1 MGQPVTILWSSSCFF
16 LLPVH
21 SLDATQHNNLASARL
36 SDGPRFPLV
45 QHTGC
50 QTNPVLGKVI
60 MRTQSI
66 AAACLSLLALAACNR
81 LPEVD
86 LEAERDALLEADRA
100 WSSMAL
106 EQQIAQLADDAIYM
120 VDGAPTLLGK
130 RAIAAS
136 WRVESML
143 PGFSIDWTP
152 ERAEVSVGGDL
163 GWTFGSNEIS
173 LENAKGELLT
183 TLGTYVSVWRKDGS
197 GSWKIVADITSSNG

>member
-1 MGQPVTILWSSSCFF
+1 
-16 LLPVH
+16 
-21 SLDATQHNNLASARL
+21 
-36 SDGPRFPLV
+36 
-45 QHTGC
+45 
-50 QTNPVLGKVI
+50 
-60 MRTQSI
+60 MRTQLI
-66 AAACLSLLALAACNR
+66 AVACLSLLALAACNR
-81 LPEVD
+81 QPEVD

-120 VDGAPTLLGK
+120 VDGAPTLHGK

-136 WRVESML
+136 WRVEPML

-173 LENAKGELLT
+173 LENAKYDQRAPT
-183 TLGTYVSVWRKDGS
+183 ICFYF
-197 GSWKIVADITSSNG
+197 